1 MKNILIIEDDID
13 IGNILQ
19 MILTKNGFAVTILNN
34 ASGIAALIK
43 DNIFDLVCLDMLLS
57 GKTSIDICRDIKN
70 TASSAHIPV
79 MMMSA
84 HSDAKMICLQA
95 GAHDFISKP
104 FDLNDL
110 LDKINKLLFKGPG
123 I

>member
-1 MKNILIIEDDID
+1 MKNILVIEDDTD

-34 ASGIAALIK
+34 ASGIATIIK
-43 DNIFDLVCLDMLLS
+43 DNIFDLVCMDMLLN
-57 GKTSIDICRDIKN
+57 GRNSIDICRDIKN

-84 HSDAKMICLQA
+84 HSDAKGSCLQA
-95 GAHDFISKP
+95 GAHDFIAKP

-110 LDKINKLLFKGPG
+110 LDKIKKLLFK
-123 I
+123 